1 MAAGRRRRGAEEW
14 RDLVGAWRAGGQSRD
29 RFARERG
36 VKSTTLGWWAS
47 ELARRDREAPVG
59 RKAASRVE
67 PTTFLPVRV
76 IGGVTSVPSA
86 MAVSSDARVEL
97 VLGGGRVLRV
107 PVGIDVEW
115 VGGIVAALEQ
125 VGRC

>member
-1 MAAGRRRRGAEEW
+1 MAGGRRRRGAEEW
-14 RDLVGAWRAGGQSRD
+14 RELVGAWRAGGQSRD

-47 ELARRDREAPVG
+47 EFARRDREEPVG
-59 RKAASRVE
+59 RKATSLVE

-76 IGGVTSVPSA
+76 IGGMTGAPSVTD
-86 MAVSSDARVEL
+86 VSNAARVEL
-97 VLGGGRVLRV
+97 VLDGGRVLRV
-107 PVGIDVEW
+107 PVGVDVTW
-115 VGGIVAALEQ
+115 VGSVVAALEQ